1 VKNLLLVGAGHAHA
15 ALLAALAKAP
25 LFGARITLVS
35 PNAAPLYSGMLPG
48 VIAGHYRADEA
59 RMDIAR
65 LAGRACADFVQGTV
79 EALDPATRT
88 ARLKDGREVRYD
100 IASLNLGSLTDQS
113 IPGSAEHAIGVKPFE
128 VFIQRV
134 ESFTQRLSGSKARDV
149 AVVGAGAAGVELA
162 MAIRHRGAGVSLY
175 SDRTAFPAG
184 LARRL
189 AGALRHSGVDF
200 RQGMAVHAIDPG
212 PVVLAGA
219 SRQAFD
225 LVVLATAAAP
235 IEWPRRSS
243 LATDER
249 GFILVDASLR
259 SVSHPEVFAAGDC
272 ATVREAPHP
281 KSGVYSVRHGAVLLA
296 NLRKLLNGEV
306 LEAYRPQKRVLLLIG
321 TSARS
326 AIAARGNWTAEGR
339 WVWWWKDW
347 IDRRWI
353 KRLAAN

>member
-15 ALLAALAKAP
+15 TLLSALAKAP

-35 PNAAPLYSGMLPG
+35 PGGAQLYSGMLPG
-48 VIAGHYRADEA
+48 VIAGHYRPDEA
-59 RMDIAR
+59 RIDIAR
-65 LAGRACADFVQGTV
+65 LAEHVYAEFVQGTV

-88 ARLKDGREVRYD
+88 ARLQDGRELRYD
-100 IASLNLGSLTDQS
+100 VASINVGSLTDTA
-113 IPGSAEHAIGVKPFE
+113 IPGSVEHAIGVKPFE
-128 VFIQRV
+128 AFM
-134 ESFTQRLSGSKARDV
+134 QRLSGSKARDV
-149 AVVGAGAAGVELA
+149 AVVGGGAAGAELA

-175 SDRTAFPAG
+175 SDRTAFPPG

-189 AGALRHSGVDF
+189 AAALRHTGVDF
-200 RQGMAVHAIDPG
+200 RQGMAVHAIEPG

-235 IEWPRRSS
+235 LEWPRRSG

-259 SVSHPEVFAAGDC
+259 SISHPEVFAAGDC
-272 ATVREAPHP
+272 ATLRDAPHP
-281 KSGVYSVRHGAVLLA
+281 KSGVYAVRHGAVVLA
-296 NLRKLLNGEV
+296 NLRKLLNGEA
-306 LEAYRPQKRVLLLIG
+306 LEAYRPQKRVLLLISTG
-321 TSARS
+321 ARS
-326 AIAARGNWTAEGR
+326 AIAARGGWTAEGR
-339 WVWWWKDW
+339 WVWRWKDW

-353 KRLAAN
+353 RRLAI

>member
-1 VKNLLLVGAGHAHA
+1 MKNLLLVGAGHAHA
-15 ALLAALAKAP
+15 TLLAALAKAP

-59 RMDIAR
+59 RLDIAR
-65 LAGRACADFVQGTV
+65 LAERACADFVQGTM
-79 EALDPATRT
+79 EALDPVTRT
-88 ARLKDGREVRYD
+88 ARLQDGRELRYD
-100 IASLNLGSLTDQS
+100 FASINAGSLTDTS
-113 IPGSAEHAIGVKPFE
+113 ISGSAENAIGVKPFE
-128 VFIQRV
+128 PFMKK
-134 ESFTQRLSGSKARDV
+134 LSESKARDV
-149 AVVGAGAAGVELA
+149 AVVGGGAAGAELA

-175 SDRTAFPAG
+175 SDRAAFPPG

-189 AGALRHSGVDF
+189 AAALRRSGVDF

-212 PVVLAGA
+212 PVVIAGA

-235 IEWPRRSS
+235 LDWLRRSG

-272 ATVREAPHP
+272 ATLREAPHP
-281 KSGVYSVRHGAVLLA
+281 KSGVYSVRHGVVLLA
-296 NLRKLLNGEV
+296 NLRKRVKGEA
-306 LEAYRPQKRVLLLIG
+306 LQAYRPQKRALLLISTG
-321 TSARS
+321 ARS

-353 KRLAAN
+353 RRLAAN